1 MRRTQYLTLAVAF
14 AVVPAIACH
23 RNRPEEAGGVQ
34 TNTRGGEVAPAD
46 TSNQTQTGVTD
57 TSGTST
63 LGPGA
68 EKTQPAPDTVTL
80 KGDTLKGGQPNRA
93 GVSSDTTGMKRD
105 TTGMSHDTTGMSSD
119 TTKPPR

>member
-1 MRRTQYLTLAVAF
+1 MKRTRYLTLAVVL
-14 AVVPAIACH
+14 AVAPAIACH
-23 RNRPEEAGGVQ
+23 RNKPENEPGGAQ
-34 TNTRGGEVAPAD
+34 TTTRGGEVAPAD

-68 EKTQPAPDTVTL
+68 KKAQPAPDTVTL

-93 GVSSDTTGMKRD
+93 GVSSDTSGKMRD
-105 TTGMSHDTTGMSSD
+105 TTGMARD